1 VQFNPSLPI
10 SLFCEWLD
18 WIFGSSVVSVLSS
31 PFSSM
36 QVMKLLQK
44 TGVEN
49 IDTVTL
55 MADCNNPSY
64 NSGYAFIDLGRIE
77 MH

>member
-1 VQFNPSLPI
+1 
-10 SLFCEWLD
+10 
-18 WIFGSSVVSVLSS
+18 VLSS

-77 MH
+77 MHWRHTESFQSQVFLADV